1 MDAERVT
8 KSQFKARAFEF
19 FRKIED
25 TDSPVVVTDHG
36 KPVLE
41 VRCYRVD
48 KCSPAGGAQE
58 QRSGGQATDCVGGR
72 ERLGSVA
79 LRSHGPAP
87 VGSVRTWWP

>member
-1 MDAERVT
+1 
-8 KSQFKARAFEF
+8 
-19 FRKIED
+19 
-25 TDSPVVVTDHG
+25 
-36 KPVLE
+36 
-41 VRCYRVD
+41 VRRYRVD